1 MKKRKEFF
9 DDIAH
14 RWDEEHNTPEEQQR
28 TKKFAIRHFRLN
40 KGETVLDIGCGTS
53 RLAPYLTRQVGNGGR
68 VIELDI
74 SLEMLKIGKQRYNN
88 RNLVFVQGDGHQL
101 PLKDHSFDRVICMAF
116 FPHLKNKQQGIRAMG
131 RILKPGGYLIIA
143 HQMNREE
150 LNRFHGNIDGAVSN
164 DLLPDKD
171 DMRELFENSGF
182 IDIDIRE
189 EPGLYLAVG
198 KSK

>member
-9 DDIAH
+9 DDIA
-14 RWDEEHNTPEEQQR
+14 RQWDEEHNTPEEQQR
-28 TKKFAIRHFRLN
+28 TKEFAMRYFLLN

-53 RLAPYLTRQVGNGGR
+53 RLVPYLTGQVGNGGR

-101 PLKDHSFDRVICMAF
+101 PLKDHSFDRIICMAF
-116 FPHLKNKQQGIRAMG
+116 FPHLKNKRQGIGAMA
-131 RILKPGGYLIIA
+131 RILKPGGCLIIA

-150 LNRFHGNIDGAVSN
+150 LNRFHGNIDGAVSK
-164 DLLPDKD
+164 DLLPGKE

-182 IDIDIRE
+182 IDIDIHE

-198 KSK
+198 TSR